1 MNEDLMLFYI
11 LLSCFIGAMIGI
23 ITLRCFYEM
32 IGLLESI
39 KEKYRNGNQ
48 KIASKSR

>member
-11 LLSCFIGAMIGI
+11 LLSCFIGAIFGI
-23 ITLRCFYEM
+23 MVLRIYYEM

-48 KIASKSR
+48 KITNESR